1 MYEPNSR
8 RGGTDLVEVVKPRY
22 AAAFEATVA
31 GASTLEFPGLGFT
44 DSEARELLDVIV
56 EHCTALKVLDLS
68 DNNALTVPLTE
79 WGPVAFAIGLQK
91 LSLARNAALEA
102 SPLGAFGKCTALE
115 VLDLRRCER
124 VKGDVSEVMALVN
137 LEVLNLSGTRVGGE
151 TYSLYP

>member
-68 DNNALTVPLTE
+68 DNNALTVLDVSRPLAKTIMDE
-79 WGPVAFAIGLQK
+79 PASHLARMLKVNTREI
-91 LSLARNAALEA
+91 SLASA
-102 SPLGAFGKCTALE
+102 SHCRSRGL
-115 VLDLRRCER
+115 
-124 VKGDVSEVMALVN
+124 M
-137 LEVLNLSGTRVGGE
+137 
-151 TYSLYP
+151 